1 MSHPPIRTVT
11 FGLGEPHPLKT
22 STIQRSA
29 AWLQQAKRRFINAG
43 YEVQTIRLSTRPLFD
58 DLADWP
64 AHRLLQYISELQ
76 DRLNEVGIE
85 HCSLGPAQVYRP
97 DFPLE
102 RLDIIVDMLNAA
114 LAANATVQL
123 AGIYQQQALLRQE
136 AALASARVI
145 QRLAHETTE
154 GFGNFRFAVL
164 AHVPA
169 GGPFFPAGYH
179 EGEISTFALGL
190 QGASLITN
198 AIAAYR
204 STTAAPLDLS
214 QVTQWIYEELMLRK
228 AEYEKIAQS
237 LAQEHQ
243 IAFQGIDYSPAPLG
257 EDSIITAIE
266 QCGYG
271 LFGSPGTLAVVAA
284 FTAALKRLTPN
295 TPGYNGVM
303 LPVLE
308 DAVLGRRWAQGH
320 VNIQQLLLYSSVC
333 GTGLDTIPLPG
344 DIPVETIAQILL
356 DVATLAQRLSKPLS
370 ARLFPVPGKSGGE
383 STMFTSP
390 YLTNT
395 VIHSMNY

>member
-1 MSHPPIRTVT
+1 MPNAPVRTIT
-11 FGLGEPHPLKT
+11 LGLGERHPLPGT
-22 STIQRSA
+22 VI
-29 AWLQQAKRRFINAG
+29 QQAARFLQSAQKRFIDAG
-43 YEVQTIRLSTRPLFD
+43 YEVQTIRLSTRPIFD
-58 DLADWP
+58 DLADWS
-64 AHRLLQYISELQ
+64 AHRLLQYIGELQ
-76 DRLNEVGIE
+76 DRLSEVGIE

-102 RLDIIVDMLNAA
+102 RLNIIADMLIAA
-114 LAANATVQL
+114 PSANVTVQL
-123 AGIYQQQALLRQE
+123 AGMHQQQALLRQG

-145 QRLAHETTE
+145 QRLARETTE

-179 EGEISTFALGL
+179 EGEISTFTLGL

-198 AIAAYR
+198 AIAAHQPA
-204 STTAAPLDLS
+204 TAVPLDLFW
-214 QVTQWIYEELMLRK
+214 VTQWTYEELMLRK
-228 AEYEKIAQS
+228 AEYEK
-237 LAQEHQ
+237 LAQGLVREHR

-284 FTAALKRLTPN
+284 LTAALKRLIPV
-295 TPGYNGVM
+295 TPGYNGIM

-320 VNIQQLLLYSSVC
+320 VDIQQLLLYSSVC

-344 DIPVETIAQILL
+344 DIPAELIARILL
-356 DVATLAQRLSKPLS
+356 DVATLALRRSKPLS
-370 ARLFPVPGKSGGE
+370 TRLFPVPGKSGGE
-383 STMFTSP
+383 STTFTSP

-395 VIHSMNY
+395 VIHHMDY

>member
-1 MSHPPIRTVT
+1 MPDVPVRTIT
-11 FGLGEPHPLKT
+11 LGLGDRHPLPET
-22 STIQRSA
+22 A
-29 AWLQQAKRRFINAG
+29 LQQAVKFLQSAQKRFTDSG
-43 YEVQTIRLSTRPLFD
+43 YEVQTIRLSTRPIFD
-58 DLADWP
+58 DLADWS
-64 AHRLLQYISELQ
+64 AHRLLRYISELQ
-76 DRLNEVGIE
+76 GMLSEAEIE

-97 DFPLE
+97 DFPVE
-102 RLDIIVDMLNAA
+102 HLDIIADMLIAA
-114 LAANATVQL
+114 PSINITVQL

-198 AIAAYR
+198 AITAHR
-204 STTAAPLDLS
+204 PTTTAPLDLS
-214 QVTQWIYEELMLRK
+214 QVTQWVHEELMLRK

-243 IAFQGIDYSPAPLG
+243 IVFQGIDYSPAPLG

-271 LFGSPGTLAVVAA
+271 PFGSPSTLAVIAA
-284 FTAALKRLTPN
+284 LTAALKRLTPV

-308 DAVLGRRWAQGH
+308 DAVLGRRWAQDH

-344 DIPVETIAQILL
+344 DIPVETIANILL
-356 DVATLAQRLSKPLS
+356 DIATLAQRLSKPLS
-370 ARLFPVPGKSGGE
+370 ARLFPVPGKKGGE
-383 STMFTSP
+383 STTFTSP

-395 VIHSMNY
+395 IIHTMSY

>member
-1 MSHPPIRTVT
+1 MPDAPVRTIT
-11 FGLGEPHPLKT
+11 LGLGDRHPLPE
-22 STIQRSA
+22 A
-29 AWLQQAKRRFINAG
+29 AIQQAVKFLQSAQKRFTDSG
-43 YEVQTIRLSTRPLFD
+43 YEVQTIRLSTRPVFD
-58 DLADWP
+58 DLADWS
-64 AHRLLQYISELQ
+64 AHRLSQYISELQ
-76 DRLNEVGIE
+76 DRLSEVEIE

-97 DFPLE
+97 DFPVK
-102 RLDIIVDMLNAA
+102 RLDIIADMLIAA
-114 LAANATVQL
+114 PAANATVQL

-136 AALASARVI
+136 ATLASARII
-145 QRLAHETTE
+145 QRLARETTE

-198 AIAAYR
+198 AIAAHR

-228 AEYEKIAQS
+228 VEYEKLAQS
-237 LAQEHQ
+237 LAREHQ

-271 LFGSPGTLAVVAA
+271 PFGSPGTLAVVAA
-284 FTAALKRLTPN
+284 LTAALKRLTPV

-308 DAVLGRRWAQGH
+308 DAVLGRRWAQDH

-344 DIPVETIAQILL
+344 DIPAETIARILL

-383 STMFTSP
+383 STTFTSP

-395 VIHSMNY
+395 VIHNMNY